1 MVTDQTNPAAIGY
14 AIRLKNKNLAGTT
27 EASKETAFVLH
38 NISQGLTIPNKSS
51 E

>member
-14 AIRLKNKNLAGTT
+14 AIRLKYKKLAGTT
-27 EASKETAFVLH
+27 ESSKETAFALH
-38 NISQGLTIPNKSS
+38 DISQGLTIPIKSS